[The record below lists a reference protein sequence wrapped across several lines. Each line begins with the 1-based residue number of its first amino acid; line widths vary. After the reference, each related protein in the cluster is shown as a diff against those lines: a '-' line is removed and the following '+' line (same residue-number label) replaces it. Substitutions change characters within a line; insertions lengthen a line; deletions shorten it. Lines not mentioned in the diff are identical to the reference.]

1 MWSESLPCTWWLYYV
16 ACSSIVWSCY
26 RSYSSSSPEAILIG
40 LWKVLGTPWWQRL
53 ESHPG
58 LWHVYA
64 SIFMKTY
71 AEYNYSPRNDP
82 QTWNHRPQFHPDMIP
97 TPLVTSTPKW
107 SPVNHWNEM
116 VFRHGIITTLL
127 QRVRSWIAFNI
138 HYFLALW
145 LSNRLSVY
153 FCIFKVILKM

>member
-26 RSYSSSSPEAILIG
+26 RSYSLSSPETILIG
-40 LWKVLGTPWWQRL
+40 SWKVLGTPWWQRL

-64 SIFMKTY
+64 SICMKTY

-97 TPLVTSTPKW
+97 TPSSRRPRNDPQLIIGMKWFSVT
-107 SPVNHWNEM
+107 E
-116 VFRHGIITTLL
+116 LL
-127 QRVRSWIAFNI
+127 QLCYSVYVLELHLTFTTFWRFGYLIAF
-138 HYFLALW
+138 
-145 LSNRLSVY
+145 LSTFASSTS
-153 FCIFKVILKM
+153 F